1 MCAMGGASSPLRW
14 LFAHIVRSYTW
25 LFAHI
30 VRSYMVIVTYGAH
43 NGRMPLHAP
52 TLPCA

>member
-1 MCAMGGASSPLRW
+1 MCAMGGASSPLR
-14 LFAHIVRSYTW
+14 R

-43 NGRMPLHAP
+43 NVRMSFRAP

>member
-1 MCAMGGASSPLRW
+1 MCAKSR
-14 LFAHIVRSYTW
+14 RSGDDAPPI
-25 LFAHI
+25 AHI